1 MTVGGAMRGGKCLRP
16 NDAARRVHLVA
27 TIVLYDSDTT
37 PALEHPKAQGAER
50 CPPAGHRHRALR
62 RGLRYVGNGT
72 ATRGFLHHPAGHSDG
87 CSGDEPALRS
97 RS

>member
-37 PALEHPKAQGAER
+37 PAREHLKAQGAER
-50 CPPAGHRHRALR
+50 PPPPPRH
-62 RGLRYVGNGT
+62 
-72 ATRGFLHHPAGHSDG
+72 
-87 CSGDEPALRS
+87 
-97 RS
+97 

>member
-37 PALEHPKAQGAER
+37 PAREHLKAQGAER
-50 CPPAGHRHRALR
+50 HPPRRTSTPSSSTRTPLRWQRHDHESFPTSSSGTR
-62 RGLRYVGNGT
+62 RWMQR
-72 ATRGFLHHPAGHSDG
+72 R
-87 CSGDEPALRS
+87 
-97 RS
+97 